1 MKKIDGNPMT
11 VDFELLWGR
20 IHKLLINALQ
30 VEDDPVNTQ
39 ILLGKYCYAF
49 LHEII
54 SNYLNKFLT
63 FLRRANVEY
72 SRSWA
77 K

>member
-39 ILLGKYCYAF
+39 ILLGKFCFAF
-49 LHEII
+49 LYGKI
-54 SNYLNKFLT
+54 SNDFQITYF
-63 FLRRANVEY
+63 
-72 SRSWA
+72 S
-77 K
+77 

>member
-39 ILLGKYCYAF
+39 ILLGKYYCVESF
-49 LHEII
+49 QIVFK
-54 SNYLNKFLT
+54 SLT
-63 FLRRANVEY
+63 FLRWANVEY

>member
-1 MKKIDGNPMT
+1 MT

-39 ILLGKYCYAF
+39 ILLGKYIF
-49 LHEII
+49 VWNHFEIKA
-54 SNYLNKFLT
+54 YLLF
-63 FLRRANVEY
+63 
-72 SRSWA
+72 
-77 K
+77 